1 MPQLSR
7 RLFVLGAPLLLAGCA
22 SSKRLS
28 ADSIFDGWGGS
39 DYDYGE
45 IYAGFDDNGNPVP
58 AIDLRRIDGAF
69 LRREVSDPTGEAPG
83 TIVVDPPNHYLYHVH
98 EGGNATRYGV
108 GVGREGFAWNGRA
121 TIKRK
126 AVWPRWTPPSDMV
139 KRDSEAA
146 KWAGGMPGGPGNPLG
161 ARAMYLFQGDR
172 DTLYRLHGTIDPSS
186 IGKSMSSGCIR
197 LLNQDIIHLYN
208 NTPVGTRVVVLGN
221 GGDGGDGS
229 YDDQEAAM

>member
-7 RLFVLGAPLLLAGCA
+7 RLFMLGAPLLLAGCA
-22 SSKRLS
+22 SSRRLS

-39 DYDYGE
+39 DYNYSD

-58 AIDLRRIDGAF
+58 AIDLTRIDSAF

-83 TIVVDPPNHYLYHVH
+83 TIVVDPANHYLYHVQ

-108 GVGREGFAWNGRA
+108 GVGREGFGWHGRA

-197 LLNQDIIHLYN
+197 LLNQDIIHLFN
-208 NTPVGTRVVVLGN
+208 NTPVGTRVLVLGS
-221 GGDGGDGS
+221 GGDADGE
-229 YDDQEAAM
+229 DQQAAL